1 MNRETRLAP
10 DGWAGRRG
18 PGAEPMNAR
27 ELVTSGD
34 LTQAIERAQQDVRSL
49 PLDSHARMFLF
60 ELLCFA
66 GQWARAAL
74 QLDTLEQ
81 LSAGS
86 AAGELV
92 LCRELL
98 SAQVERERFLSA
110 GRPPRFFI
118 EPPSTV
124 AITLDAWDRLRA
136 GEPAEAVGRLD
147 RSEAGRLPPLGRLG
161 EARFED
167 FRDTDDALADVL
179 EAFARGVYYW
189 VPWEDI
195 QYLDV
200 QPPRSLRDLLW
211 APARIALA
219 QGILGEIYLPCLYP
233 GSAAHPDDLI
243 RLGHKTEWV
252 DAGCGLSRGVGLK
265 TFLADDAFRT
275 LFELKDLHFDAPAA
289 PAPADTASAQPA

>member
-1 MNRETRLAP
+1 
-10 DGWAGRRG
+10 
-18 PGAEPMNAR
+18 MNAR
-27 ELVTSGD
+27 EFLKNGD
-34 LTQAIERAQQDVRSL
+34 LTQAIEQAQHDVRAR
-49 PLDSHARMFLF
+49 PLDSRDRMFLF

-66 GQWARAAL
+66 GQWDRATG
-74 QLDTLEQ
+74 QLDTLTEF
-81 LSAGS
+81 SADK
-86 AAGELV
+86 AAGDLV

-98 SAQVERERFLSA
+98 GAQVERERFLSA
-110 GRPPRFFI
+110 GKPPRFFI

-124 AITLDAWDRLRA
+124 ATILDAWVRLRA
-136 GEPAEAVGRLD
+136 GELAEAAQRLEQ
-147 RSEAGRLPPLGRLG
+147 SEAGRLPPRGRLG
-161 EARFED
+161 QARFED
-167 FRDTDDALADVL
+167 FRDTDDALAGVL

-233 GSAAHPDDLI
+233 GSAGQSDDLV
-243 RLGHKTEWV
+243 RLGRKTDWV
-252 DAGCGLSRGVGLK
+252 DAGCDLGRGMGLK

-275 LFELKDLHFDAPAA
+275 IFELRDLHFDAPAA
-289 PAPADTASAQPA
+289 QSSADPASAQPA

>member
-1 MNRETRLAP
+1 
-10 DGWAGRRG
+10 
-18 PGAEPMNAR
+18 MNAR
-27 ELVTSGD
+27 EFLKNGD
-34 LTQAIERAQQDVRSL
+34 LTQAIEQAQHDVRAR
-49 PLDSHARMFLF
+49 PLDSRDRMFLF

-66 GQWARAAL
+66 GQWDRATR

-81 LSAGS
+81 LSADS
-86 AAGELV
+86 AAGDLV

-98 SAQVERERFLSA
+98 SAQEERERFLSA
-110 GRPPRFFI
+110 GKPPRFFI

-124 AITLDAWDRLRA
+124 ATTLDAWDRLRA
-136 GEPAEAVGRLD
+136 GEPAEAVQRLEQ
-147 RSEAGRLPPLGRLG
+147 SEAGRLPPRGRLG
-161 EARFED
+161 QGRFED
-167 FRDTDDALADVL
+167 FRDTDDALASVL

-200 QPPRSLRDLLW
+200 HTPRSLRDLLW

-233 GSAAHPDDLI
+233 GSAGQSDDLI
-243 RLGHKTEWV
+243 RLGRKTDWV
-252 DAGCGLSRGVGLK
+252 DAGDGLGRGMGLK

-275 LFELKDLHFDAPAA
+275 IFELRDLHFDSPAA
-289 PAPADTASAQPA
+289 QSSPDVEGPKPA

>member
-1 MNRETRLAP
+1 
-10 DGWAGRRG
+10 
-18 PGAEPMNAR
+18 MNAR
-27 ELVTSGD
+27 EFLTSGD
-34 LTQAIERAQQDVRSL
+34 LTQAIERAREDVRSR
-49 PLDSHARMFLF
+49 PLDPHERMFLF

-66 GQWARAAL
+66 GQWDRAAV
-74 QLDTLEQ
+74 QLDTLKQ
-81 LSAGS
+81 LSAD
-86 AAGELV
+86 ATAGDLV

-118 EPPSTV
+118 DPPSTV
-124 AITLDAWDRLRA
+124 ATTLDAWNRLRA
-136 GEPAEAVGRLD
+136 GELAEAVDRLD
-147 RSEAGRLPPLGRLG
+147 QSEAGRLPPRGRLG
-161 EARFED
+161 EVRFED
-167 FRDTDDALADVL
+167 FRDTDDALAAVL

-211 APARIALA
+211 APAKIALA

-233 GSAAHPDDLI
+233 GSAAHSDDLI
-243 RLGHKTEWV
+243 RLGRKTDWV

-265 TFLADDAFRT
+265 TFMADDAFRT
-275 LFELKDLHFDAPAA
+275 IFELRDLHFDAPAA
-289 PAPADTASAQPA
+289 PSPADTASAQPA

>member
-1 MNRETRLAP
+1 
-10 DGWAGRRG
+10 
-18 PGAEPMNAR
+18 MNAR
-27 ELVTSGD
+27 EF
-34 LTQAIERAQQDVRSL
+34 LTTGNLTGAIEQARQDVRDR
-49 PLDSHARMFLF
+49 PLDSQGRMFLF

-66 GQWARAAL
+66 GQWDRATR
-74 QLDTLEQ
+74 QLDTLTEFAADRV
-81 LSAGS
+81 AGD
-86 AAGELV
+86 LV

-98 SAQVERERFLSA
+98 SAEVERARFLSA
-110 GRPPRFFI
+110 GSPPRFFI

-124 AITLDAWDRLRA
+124 AATLDAWDRLRA
-136 GEPAEAVGRLD
+136 GEPAGAAQRLEQ
-147 RSEAGRLPPLGRLG
+147 SEAGRLPPRGRLG
-161 EARFED
+161 PARFED
-167 FRDTDDALADVL
+167 FRDTDDALAGVL

-200 QPPRSLRDLLW
+200 QPPRSPRDLLW

-233 GSAAHPDDLI
+233 GSAVQSDDLV
-243 RLGHKTEWV
+243 RLGRKTEWV

-275 LFELKDLHFDAPAA
+275 IFELRDLHFDTRATESSP
-289 PAPADTASAQPA
+289 DTESAQPA